1 MKFIEF
7 GLDERLLSGIEAM
20 GYDGATPVQEQA
32 IPIILKNQDLIA
44 AAQTGTGKTAA
55 FLLPIVHKI
64 ISTEHNESI
73 KAIVIVPTRELA
85 VQIDQQLEGLSY
97 FTPISSLAVYGGSDG
112 NTFLR
117 EKQALTKG
125 ADIIIATPG
134 RLIAHLN
141 LLYVNLESLKYL
153 VLDEAD
159 RMLDMGFHDDI
170 MKIISFLPKER
181 QNLLFSATM
190 PSRIRSLAKKIL
202 HNPKEVNI
210 AVSRPAEKVLQMAF
224 LVYDKQKLP
233 LAKNILTRKNL
244 QSVLV
249 FCSTKSSV
257 KILTKELKKT
267 SMKVEAISSDL
278 EQNIRE
284 KVLIDFRNRKVN
296 ILVATDVLS
305 RGIDIED
312 IELVLNYDVPHDGE
326 DYIHRIGRTARAES
340 RGVAITLVNEE
351 EQRKLHDIERLLGNP
366 VPKAKVP
373 AELGETPAFH
383 PYKRS
388 SARRKPTARQNRK
401 RK

>member
-1 MKFIEF
+1 LKFIEF
-7 GLDERLLSGIEAM
+7 GLDDRLLAGIEAM

-32 IPIILKNQDLIA
+32 IPIIIDNQDLIA

-64 ISTEHNESI
+64 ISSNHDESI

-117 EKQALTKG
+117 EKQALSKG
-125 ADIIIATPG
+125 ADVIIATPG

-141 LLYVNLESLKYL
+141 LLYVNLKSLKYL

-181 QNLLFSATM
+181 QTLLFSATM
-190 PSRIRSLAKKIL
+190 PSKIRSLAKKIL
-202 HNPKEVNI
+202 NKPLEVNI
-210 AVSRPAEKVLQMAF
+210 AVSRPADKVLQMAF
-224 LVYDKQKLP
+224 IVYDAQKLP
-233 LAKNILTRKNL
+233 LAEYILTKKNL

-257 KILTKELKKT
+257 KNLARDLKRS
-267 SMKVEAISSDL
+267 SMVVEGISSDL
-278 EQNIRE
+278 EQSVRE
-284 KVLIDFRNRKVN
+284 RILIDFRNRKIN

-312 IELVLNYDVPHDGE
+312 IELVMNYDVPHDGE

-351 EQRKLHDIERLLGNP
+351 EQRKFHEIEKLLGNP
-366 VPKAKVP
+366 VPKAKLP
-373 AELGETPAFH
+373 AEFGEGPEYH
-383 PYKRS
+383 PYRKS
-388 SARRKPTARQNRK
+388 SGNRK
-401 RK
+401 KFARPNRKKK